1 MSYSS
6 FIRFTGLCGIIAG
19 LLFVSLSVWYNIS
32 MEAFGSY
39 VDLIGMLLLLFA
51 LIGIYL
57 VNAKNFGNLG
67 FGVFLLAFFG
77 AAMWTGHSWVNAFI
91 VPVLE
96 ESAPAILDKPP
107 ALLMVGVSLSLYPFF
122 IGLLLFGLLLALK
135 GILPKW
141 PGIIMALVPI
151 LDFVPYGSYVA
162 QPLAGVAILWLGWV
176 LWKEKYNKTAIYGGS

>member
-1 MSYSS
+1 MAYSS

-19 LLFVSLSVWYNIS
+19 VLTISLSVWYNIS

-39 VDLIGMLLLLFA
+39 VDLIGMLFLLLA

-57 VNAKNFGNLG
+57 VNAIG
-67 FGVFLLAFFG
+67 FGKTGFGIFLLTFFG
-77 AAMWTGHSWVNAFI
+77 AAMWTGHSWVNAFV

-96 ESAPAILDKPP
+96 ENAPAVLEEVPP
-107 ALLMVGVSLSLYPFF
+107 LLMTGVSLSLYPFF
-122 IGLLLFGLLLALK
+122 IGLLLFGVLLALK
-135 GILPKW
+135 GVLPKW
-141 PGIIMALVPI
+141 AGIILALVPI

-176 LWKEKYNKTAIYGGS
+176 IWKEQYNKPAKLGVK